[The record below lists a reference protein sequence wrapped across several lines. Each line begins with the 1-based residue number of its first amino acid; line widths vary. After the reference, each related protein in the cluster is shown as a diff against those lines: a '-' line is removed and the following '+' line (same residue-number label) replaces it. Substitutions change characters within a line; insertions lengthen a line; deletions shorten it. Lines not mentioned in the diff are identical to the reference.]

1 MNFVQR
7 VLIGKTAGSNTGTTL
22 PTIGLGDIL
31 FLNGDNQTVLTPAT
45 ISAVGDRTAVYVAMG
60 LGNGQVRLSSPI
72 RRNEITRATHQPFR
86 PKAEQI
92 DELNLGLTAGKSY
105 RLVVVL
111 KDELRVLAERQTKL
125 EIPEYVATGVDATDG
140 AKLADLI
147 TKYRATKGILAGSV
161 VNGKLRI
168 TGLPVAAES
177 VLDQYQ
183 FVAFSTAF
191 HQLLD
196 QDHSVSSGIIQ
207 TVTSIQKVDGG
218 SGLPVQVV
226 QMELEASG
234 NLGNTDL
241 RNFDRL
247 PNPSRVDLTASYDLV
262 HLQHFDKHQGDH
274 EFTMTSAVQTTVAT
288 VAGSPLTVFVETMIE
303 AFMTKVAAPDINASP
318 DLDDSAGL

>member
-1 MNFVQR
+1 MNFVTR
-7 VLIGKTAGSNTGTTL
+7 LFIGKTVGSNTGTTL
-22 PTIGLGDIL
+22 PTIALGDIL
-31 FLNGDNQTVLTPAT
+31 FLNGDNQAVLTPAT
-45 ISAVGDRTAVYVAMG
+45 ISAVGDRTPIYVAMG
-60 LGNGQVRLSSPI
+60 LGNGAVRLSSPI
-72 RRNEITRATHQPFR
+72 RRTEISRATHQPFR

-92 DELNLGLTAGKSY
+92 DDVTISLTAGKSY
-105 RLVVVL
+105 RLVIVL

-125 EIPEYVATGVDATDG
+125 EIPEFVATGDNAVDA
-140 AKLADLI
+140 AKLASLV
-147 TKYRATKGILAGSV
+147 TKYKATYGVLSGSV

-196 QDHSVSSGIIQ
+196 LDHSASSGIPQ
-207 TVTSIQKVDGG
+207 VVTTVQKADGG

-226 QMELEASG
+226 QFELEASG

-247 PNPSRVDLTASYDLV
+247 PNPSRVDLAAQYDLV
-262 HLQHFDKHQGDH
+262 HVQHFDKHQGDH
-274 EFTMTSAVQTTVAT
+274 EFTMSSPVQTTIAT
-288 VAGSPLTVFVETMIE
+288 AVGSNLTVFVETMLE
-303 AFMTKVAAPDINASP
+303 AFITKVAAPDITASP